1 MFAFCMFLTIYTE
14 GFWIFILVHYLLM
27 LLWVLAM
34 RTNFCGSMDDSRRP
48 VSEFVYNLVI
58 SAVLIFDIVNIKEG
72 PTRIKN
78 FVYYLVVFF
87 ENVLIMSLWWIS
99 KVSFLDLDKIYILVI
114 FGMLQFFSIFFLLLY
129 YKRFHPN
136 RNLPDHNQPA
146 NCL

>member
-1 MFAFCMFLTIYTE
+1 M
-14 GFWIFILVHYLLM
+14 FILVHYVLM

-78 FVYYLVVFF
+78 FVYYVVVFS
-87 ENVLIMSLWWIS
+87 ENVLLMSLWWIS

-146 NCL
+146 HCL